1 MKLIVDKVEYKYIPV
16 GPAYGTKGFH
26 ISFKEVE
33 GEHILEDIKDEN
45 GKVLEATENEKI
57 ANSLIEDIQK
67 KISEQKLEKLFAVA
81 LINDFIC
88 FSGDEIIKD
97 AKNTEILDNILKILE
112 GTSYEFQRELIL
124 RRDPNFD
131 LSKANFLKLKSI
143 FICEPKY
150 FTGNRKAYQLFQTV
164 PCKLPLTEG
173 STYKDTAL
181 VEIEGY
187 KNVFHIL
194 ELTDNYEK
202 ELEKLKTEYLDKDL
216 ISISPLKTFVNVK
229 TDKKEVFDKLFEYDY
244 IVTRD
249 IPNSIDI

>member
-33 GEHILEDIKDEN
+33 GEHTLEDIKDEN

-143 FICEPKY
+143 FICEPTY
-150 FTGNRKAYQLFQTV
+150 FTGNRKAYHLIQTV
-164 PCKLPLTEG
+164 LCKLPSTEG

-249 IPNSIDI
+249 IPKSIDI

>member
-33 GEHILEDIKDEN
+33 GEHTLEDIKDEN

-143 FICEPKY
+143 FICEPK
-150 FTGNRKAYQLFQTV
+150 
-164 PCKLPLTEG
+164 
-173 STYKDTAL
+173 
-181 VEIEGY
+181 
-187 KNVFHIL
+187 
-194 ELTDNYEK
+194 
-202 ELEKLKTEYLDKDL
+202 
-216 ISISPLKTFVNVK
+216 
-229 TDKKEVFDKLFEYDY
+229 
-244 IVTRD
+244 
-249 IPNSIDI
+249 